1 MRKFITRSAVL
12 LVVCAMSMMMA
23 LAAAKTKK
31 VTFLTDVTI
40 NGTVIKKGTYQVSFD
55 EKTGDLVIMDKKTVV
70 AKANARME
78 KFAGAPG
85 TVYVTE
91 SNKELV
97 SIVFNN
103 NQATLASGNGNT
115 STATQ

>member
-12 LVVCAMSMMMA
+12 LVVCALSMVMA

-40 NGTVIKKGTYQVSFD
+40 NGTVVKKGTYQVTFD

-78 KFAGAPG
+78 KFAGVPG

-97 SIVFNN
+97 GIVFNN
-103 NQATLASGNGNT
+103 SQATLGSGGNAST
-115 STATQ
+115 SAQ

>member
-1 MRKFITRSAVL
+1 MRKFINRFVVL
-12 LVVCAMSMMMA
+12 LVVLALSSIMA
-23 LAAAKTKK
+23 LAAGKTKK

-40 NGTVIKKGTYQVSFD
+40 NGTVIKKGTYQVTFD
-55 EKTGDLVIMDKKTVV
+55 EKSGDLTIMDKKTVV

-78 KFAGAPG
+78 KFAGVPG

-103 NQATLASGNGNT
+103 NQATLASGGNSST
-115 STATQ
+115 SAQ

>member
-1 MRKFITRSAVL
+1 
-12 LVVCAMSMMMA
+12 
-23 LAAAKTKK
+23 AAGKSRK

-40 NGTVIKKGTYQVSFD
+40 NGTVVKKGTYQVTFD
-55 EKTGDLVIMDKKTVV
+55 EKTGDLTIMDKKTVV

-78 KFAGAPG
+78 KFAGVPG

-103 NQATLASGNGNT
+103 NQATLGGGGNSSN
-115 STATQ
+115 SAQ